1 MSMTTCRKCG
11 SEVKRVEK
19 KCPYCEA
26 SNPSLRWWRPVLYLF
41 VFIALIKVCSYIP
54 EPDPANQREK
64 DTTLRK
70 WRSLD
75 KEERLTFINSFL
87 SQEKIAASDASGFYK
102 CMSQYSYTKNDDI
115 KADEALGWCRL
126 DYLQNPASLDKMVDF
141 DRFIENT
148 RKFDSS
154 YIPITRDIKN
164 NMNDPS
170 SFKHLETNYRFV
182 LDNSPPYA
190 IVTTVYQGKNSYGAS
205 VKNSIIA
212 KVDLSSGSVIEYYN

>member
-1 MSMTTCRKCG
+1 MIHAIHIASIRPRPCGAFLQMQCGTYFNDDLIYLAKEAKDMSMTTCRKCG

-75 KEERLTFINSFL
+75 KEERLTFIDSFL

-102 CMSQYSYTKNDDI
+102 CMSQYSIRKMMTSKLMRHLVGAGWIIFRTQPLSTRWLTLIDSLKTPESLI
-115 KADEALGWCRL
+115 ALTSQLPG
-126 DYLQNPASLDKMVDF
+126 
-141 DRFIENT
+141 I
-148 RKFDSS
+148 
-154 YIPITRDIKN
+154 
-164 NMNDPS
+164 
-170 SFKHLETNYRFV
+170 
-182 LDNSPPYA
+182 
-190 IVTTVYQGKNSYGAS
+190 
-205 VKNSIIA
+205 
-212 KVDLSSGSVIEYYN
+212 